1 MEMNEILNGLNS
13 CGGNDNIAPQC
24 PPNQGPFCGG
34 GGFGGFGGISWIW
47 ILLILFY
54 SGGFGGFGG
63 FGGRSSSRCCKPM
76 KCCCKKERKE
86 CCCCPVDSGFGNSGF
101 GGCSNWLF
109 LLVILFLCNGCSG
122 FGNCGNGNLFGGIC

>member
-13 CGGNDNIAPQC
+13 CGGSDNISSQC
-24 PPNQGPFCGG
+24 PPQSGPFSGG
-34 GGFGGFGGISWIW
+34 GCGGFGGFGGFSWIW

-54 SGGFGGFGG
+54 CGGFGG
-63 FGGRSSSRCCKPM
+63 FGGRSSNRGCCKPV
-76 KCCCKKERKE
+76 KCCCKRERKE
-86 CCCCPVDSGFGNSGF
+86 CCCPVDSGYGNTGF

-122 FGNCGNGNLFGGIC
+122 FGNCGNGNLFGGFC